1 MSTET
6 EVLRRAREII
16 SDPTKWTQGTYARD
30 KYGHR
35 AEPDSPAASRWD
47 ALGAITRASKELGV
61 REGIG
66 AGSVDRLIT
75 IAKGPVSTINDN
87 QGHAA
92 VLALFD
98 KALSSEM
105 AA

>member
-98 KALSSEM
+98 KALASEM